1 MKRQNAWYLR
11 IDESQAGSSAILVGD
26 RSRVWTIANLLDE
39 YDVLNEDRGL
49 LTVTGS
55 LRGQR
60 ITVVAFGMG
69 APIAAIVVHELANLG
84 VTRFLRLGTMLC
96 LGDTQLGDF
105 ILATE
110 AVVAEGTSAFYA
122 PGQTVVLPDAELNAD
137 VRRATRE
144 RALPMREGRVRSS
157 DGFYTDMMV
166 REPGDPF
173 AVQAKVHEQSA
184 AGIIG
189 SDMET
194 SAIFAVGN
202 ALGVATASL
211 CLATVDALTAQ
222 RLDDEQRLAGEA
234 ELAATGLDALTL
246 SMQMSS
252 TEESQ

>member
-11 IDESQAGSSAILVGD
+11 IDESQAGHSAVLVGD
-26 RSRVWTIANLLDE
+26 RSRVWTIAGLLDE

-60 ITVVAFGMG
+60 VTVVAFGMG
-69 APIAAIVVHELANLG
+69 APIAAIVVHELASLG
-84 VTRFLRLGTMLC
+84 VTRFLRLGTMLS

-122 PGQTVVLPDAELNAD
+122 PSHPVVFPDVDLNAD
-137 VRRATRE
+137 VRRAAEARS
-144 RALPMREGRVRSS
+144 LPMREGRVRSS

-166 REPGDPF
+166 RESGDPF
-173 AVQAKVHEQSA
+173 LVQAKVREQAA

-194 SAIFAVGN
+194 SAIFSAGS

-222 RLDDEQRLAGEA
+222 RLDDGKRLAGEA

-246 SMQMSS
+246 F
-252 TEESQ
+252 T

>member
-1 MKRQNAWYLR
+1 MKRPSAWYLR
-11 IDESQAGSSAILVGD
+11 IDDSQAGASAVLVGD
-26 RSRVWTIANLLDE
+26 RSRVWTIANGLDDYE
-39 YDVLNEDRGL
+39 VLNEDRGL

-55 LRGQR
+55 LQGQQ

-84 VTRFLRLGTMLC
+84 VKRFLRLGTMLS
-96 LGDTQLGDF
+96 LGDTRLGDF

-110 AVVAEGTSAFYA
+110 AVVAEGTSAYYE
-122 PGQTVVLPDAELNAD
+122 PGMATVLPNRDLSAK
-137 VRRATRE
+137 VRQV
-144 RALPMREGRVRSS
+144 ALARHLPLREGIVRSS

-166 REPGDPF
+166 REPKDPF
-173 AVQAKVHEQSA
+173 SVQAKVHRQAA

-194 SAIFAVGN
+194 SAIFAAGN

-222 RLDDEQRLAGEA
+222 RLEDDKRLASEA
-234 ELAATGLDALTL
+234 ELAAAGLEALV
-246 SMQMSS
+246 MMEQSS
-252 TEESQ
+252 TEESK

>member
-11 IDESQAGSSAILVGD
+11 IDESQVGASAILVGD

-39 YDVLNEDRGL
+39 YEVLNEDRGL
-49 LTVTGS
+49 LTVTGT

-60 ITVVAFGMG
+60 VTVVAFGMG

-84 VTRFLRLGTMLC
+84 VARFLRLGTMLS
-96 LGDTQLGDF
+96 LGETRLGDF

-122 PGQTVVLPDAELNAD
+122 PGQQVVFPDIDLNVD
-137 VRRATRE
+137 VRRVAQARS
-144 RALPMREGRVRSS
+144 LPMREGRVRSS

-166 REPGDPF
+166 REASDPF
-173 AVQAKVHEQSA
+173 SVQAKVHEQVA

-194 SAIFAVGN
+194 SAIFAAGN

-246 SMQMSS
+246 FTQTSIK
-252 TEESQ
+252 E

>member
-11 IDESQAGSSAILVGD
+11 IDESQAGASAILVGD

-49 LTVTGS
+49 LTVTGT
-55 LRGQR
+55 LRGQKV
-60 ITVVAFGMG
+60 TVVAFGMG

-84 VTRFLRLGTMLC
+84 VARFLRLGTMLS
-96 LGDTQLGDF
+96 LGETKLGDF

-110 AVVAEGTSAFYA
+110 AVVAEGTSAFYT
-122 PGQTVVLPDAELNAD
+122 PGRKVVLPDADLNAD
-137 VRRATRE
+137 VRRAAHARS
-144 RALPMREGRVRSS
+144 LPMREGRVRSS

-166 REPGDPF
+166 REAGDPF
-173 AVQAKVHEQSA
+173 SVQAKVREQAA

-194 SAIFAVGN
+194 SAIFAAGS
-202 ALGVATASL
+202 ALGVSTASL

-234 ELAATGLDALTL
+234 ELAAAGLDALTL
-246 SMQMSS
+246 FTQTS
-252 TEESQ
+252 TKE

>member
-1 MKRQNAWYLR
+1 MNRPSAWYLR
-11 IDESQAGSSAILVGD
+11 IDDSQAGTSAVLVGD
-26 RSRVWTIANLLDE
+26 RSRVWTIANGLDE

-84 VTRFLRLGTMLC
+84 VKRFLRLGTMLS
-96 LGDTQLGDF
+96 LGDTKLGDF
-105 ILATE
+105 ILADE
-110 AVVAEGTSAFYA
+110 AVVAEGTSAYYA
-122 PGQTVVLPDAELNAD
+122 PGMATVRPDSALNAV
-137 VRRATRE
+137 VRSVVVARNMP
-144 RALPMREGRVRSS
+144 LREGLVRSS

-166 REPGDPF
+166 REAGDPF
-173 AVQAKVHEQSA
+173 SVQAKVREQAS

-194 SAIFAVGN
+194 SAIFAAGN

-211 CLATVDALTAQ
+211 CLATVDALTAR
-222 RLDDEQRLAGEA
+222 RLDEDQRLAGEA
-234 ELAATGLDALTL
+234 ELAAAGLEALTL
-246 SMQMSS
+246 KAEAS
-252 TEESQ
+252 TKESQ